1 MVGGKQRATVR
12 PRTLSRLAEFF
23 RTGYPPEVPSTGFV
37 PLFALLP
44 PRQSS

>member
-1 MVGGKQRATVR
+1 MVRGKRVR
-12 PRTLSRLAEFF
+12 PRTLSRLVDFC

-37 PLFALLP
+37 PLLALLP